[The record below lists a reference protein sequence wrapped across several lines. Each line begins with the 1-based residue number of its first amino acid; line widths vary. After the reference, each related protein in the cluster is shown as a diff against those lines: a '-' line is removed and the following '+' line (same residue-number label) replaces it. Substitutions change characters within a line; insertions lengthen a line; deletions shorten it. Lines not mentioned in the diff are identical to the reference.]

1 MIEIIPIAKIAEDE
15 RGATHYFDTDR
26 SGQFIIGYR
35 KAGSVSARHYHKG
48 ISKKKDPEQ
57 IIIMSG
63 EATVNWFDINGD
75 AKGSSKL
82 VAPVMLVVHSLTWH
96 EVIADTDIVVFELN
110 ALEDGKADVFQIDEE
125 IQKSKFKSKN

>member
-48 ISKKKDPEQ
+48 IAKNKNPEQ
-57 IIIMSG
+57 VILMKG
-63 EATVNWFDINGD
+63 EATVNWFDVNGD
-75 AKGSSKL
+75 AKGSSKIT
-82 VAPVMLVVHSLTWH
+82 APSMLIVHAWTWH
-96 EVIADTDIVVFELN
+96 EVIADTDIVIFELN
-110 ALEDGKADVFQIDEE
+110 ALADGQQDVFRIDETGG
-125 IQKSKFKSKN
+125 

>member
-1 MIEIIPIAKIAEDE
+1 MIEIIPIDKIAEDE

-48 ISKKKDPEQ
+48 IAKYKDPEQ
-57 IIIMSG
+57 VIIMSG

-75 AKGSSKL
+75 AKGSDKL
-82 VAPVMLVVHSLTWH
+82 IAPAMLVVHRNTWH
-96 EVIADTDIVVFELN
+96 EVIADTDIVMFELN
-110 ALEDGKADVFQIDEE
+110 ALADGKADAFQLEE
-125 IQKSKFKSKN
+125 KK